1 MEIGDHSSGSTR
13 AVCLGNGCGN
23 SVAINSSSSSGVI
36 ELKASGSPSEGR
48 IGSAEGETVAW
59 EYGEDDEEVSIVSA
73 VLVVENH

>member
-1 MEIGDHSSGSTR
+1 
-13 AVCLGNGCGN
+13 
-23 SVAINSSSSSGVI
+23 VI